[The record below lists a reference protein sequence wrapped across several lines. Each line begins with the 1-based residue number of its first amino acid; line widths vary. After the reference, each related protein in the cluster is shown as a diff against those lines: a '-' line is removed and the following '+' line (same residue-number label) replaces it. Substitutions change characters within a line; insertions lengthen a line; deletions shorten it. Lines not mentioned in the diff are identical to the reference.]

1 MPAAEPPGRQD
12 KKVKQAMSRI
22 LVIDDDGEVRTTIK
36 MMLESAGYAVSEAA
50 DGEEGLRQFQREH
63 FDLVICDIFMPKK
76 EGLETVRDLR
86 RMAADVPILSMSGGT
101 PGGRQLGDAPDPDF
115 LRMTT
120 MIGATR
126 RIGKPFTR
134 LQLLT
139 VVAECL
145 HPPASSAAGT

>member
-1 MPAAEPPGRQD
+1 
-12 KKVKQAMSRI
+12 MSRI
-22 LVIDDDGEVRTTIK
+22 LVIDDDGEVRSTIK
-36 MMLESAGYAVSEAA
+36 MMLESAGYVVGEAG
-50 DGEEGLRQFQREH
+50 DGEEGLRQFQQGH
-63 FDLVICDIFMPKK
+63 FDLVICDIFMPRK
-76 EGLETVRDLR
+76 EGLETVRELR
-86 RMAADVPILSMSGGT
+86 RIAADTPILSMSGGT
-101 PGGRQLGDAPDPDF
+101 PAGRQLGDTSDPDF

-145 HPPASSAAGT
+145 HPRAASARG

>member
-1 MPAAEPPGRQD
+1 
-12 KKVKQAMSRI
+12 MSRI
-22 LVIDDDGEVRTTIK
+22 LVIDDDGEVRSTIK
-36 MMLESAGYAVSEAA
+36 MMLESAGYVVGEAA
-50 DGEEGLRQFQREH
+50 DGEEGLRQFQQQH
-63 FDLVICDIFMPKK
+63 FDLVICDIFMPRK
-76 EGLETVRDLR
+76 EGLETVRELR
-86 RMAADVPILSMSGGT
+86 RIAADTPILSMSGGT
-101 PGGRQLGDAPDPDF
+101 PGGRQLGDDGADPDF

-145 HPPASSAAGT
+145 HPRVARAGN